1 MLVNKLWHY
10 PVAIDLGLGFRFKVQ
25 GILGS
30 IVCLIRVMQACEF
43 QLTKVPTQLPGIG
56 ARFTYSYKEPRTTM
70 LTTISSKL
78 LYKHRAH
85 SMFHVLYH
93 VVVRSHYNFLC
104 YNLLFLSEVS
114 FAPFVGV
121 HTPGFGSL
129 SHAIQH

>member
-10 PVAIDLGLGFRFKVQ
+10 PVAIDLLGFSYQVQ

-43 QLTKVPTQLPGIG
+43 QITKVPTQLPGLFG
-56 ARFTYSYKEPRTTM
+56 APFTYQEPRTTM
-70 LTTISSKL
+70 LTTIESKL

-93 VVVRSHYNFLC
+93 VALRSYYNFLC

-114 FAPFVGV
+114 VAPFVGV
-121 HTPGFGSL
+121 HTRGFGSL